1 MLETSTLEGRKFTI
15 DQRDCQMGIRAR
27 QTCLLV
33 RSLSSP
39 HFRDT
44 IVSHL
49 CTEKRS
55 FTRGRES
62 SLLLVSS
69 RDRHG
74 GPLKRDFTSLARKSV
89 HGQTRPEEL
98 QTPLSKGEV
107 VLSSVLLVFPRT
119 QVRQG
124 RERTSCALPKS
135 ILWPCLSLD
144 LFFLY
149 IRRDSSFWDTVSQC
163 IAIALSSVHS
173 RPRHSV
179 KGM

>member
-1 MLETSTLEGRKFTI
+1 
-15 DQRDCQMGIRAR
+15 MGIRAR
-27 QTCLLV
+27 QTCFLI

-49 CTEKRS
+49 CTENRS
-55 FTRGRES
+55 STRGRES

-89 HGQTRPEEL
+89 HGQRRPEEL

-107 VLSSVLLVFPRT
+107 VLFSVLPVFPRP

-124 RERTSCALPKS
+124 REGISKGDVKKHLYRPA
-135 ILWPCLSLD
+135 SLLL

-149 IRRDSSFWDTVSQC
+149 IRRVSSFWDTVSQC
-163 IAIALSSVHS
+163 IAIALSSAHS

-179 KGM
+179 KGMKGRKGILRL